1 MRMVNVMILTR
12 KVTLMIIDDNRN
24 FDNEHLK
31 DGLQVQVNV
40 EAVGAPRRL
49 RQAPQAGE
57 TVVYCAQFR
66 VVVCALVSGR
76 EWLLDCR

>member
-1 MRMVNVMILTR
+1 MAMWIWEGHVEV
-12 KVTLMIIDDNRN
+12 V
-24 FDNEHLK
+24 
-31 DGLQVQVNV
+31 GVVQVV

-57 TVVYCAQFR
+57 TVVCCAQFR